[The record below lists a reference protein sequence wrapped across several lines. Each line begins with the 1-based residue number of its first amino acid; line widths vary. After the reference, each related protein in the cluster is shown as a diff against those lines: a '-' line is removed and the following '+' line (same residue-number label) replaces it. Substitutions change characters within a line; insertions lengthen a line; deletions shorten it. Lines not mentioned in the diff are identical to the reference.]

1 MFFVKKLPKKLE
13 SSQNADRQKGEQGQ
27 TLLAVDDLRELD
39 VLILLVGIDDHLAAA
54 ILGHLYVDDGT
65 DEFGKTVRGT
75 RIVFLTLHIAVVVD
89 NDLFEERVDLALAPF
104 EATLIGRDYIELF
117 GKKFSNWPGCQST
130 AE

>member
-1 MFFVKKLPKKLE
+1 MFSSKAPKKLE

-65 DEFGKTVRGT
+65 DEFGKTVRG
-75 RIVFLTLHIAVVVD
+75 RGSFPH
-89 NDLFEERVDLALAPF
+89 AP
-104 EATLIGRDYIELF
+104 Y
-117 GKKFSNWPGCQST
+117 SGCSRQRSL
-130 AE
+130 